1 MYLMRKNILSKIV
14 LFSATLMGMAFLS
27 NNAQAQDVIYKEKT
41 EIDFEAVD
49 VEGQLKKPQGVL
61 SMERVKAS
69 FNPLVQLREDF
80 ALEMENSVNDIQ

>member
-1 MYLMRKNILSKIV
+1 MRKNLINKIV
-14 LFSATLMGMAFLS
+14 IFTATLFGMAFLS
-27 NNAQAQDVIYKEKT
+27 NNAQAQDVIYKDKT

-80 ALEMENSVNDIQ
+80 TLEMENSVNDIQ

>member
-1 MYLMRKNILSKIV
+1 
-14 LFSATLMGMAFLS
+14 MAFMS

-80 ALEMENSVNDIQ
+80 TLEMENSVNDIQ

>member
-1 MYLMRKNILSKIV
+1 MRKNILSKIV